1 MKKCK
6 FQKRARLYAEGEL
19 SPSEARNIRHHLLE
33 CAACMSLVKDTRT
46 MAETFEQIGRIRP
59 TPALRDRILCEMS
72 GGESAARVN
81 PGAVVSMC
89 RKIGAAAACM
99 FFLFGGLVALN
110 LKEIEIKNV
119 VATSENGSAI
129 AKNSP
134 DYYPFSLLEES
145 DRTFLSGDISS
156 AFENLYALPE

>member
-1 MKKCK
+1 
-6 FQKRARLYAEGEL
+6 
-19 SPSEARNIRHHLLE
+19 
-33 CAACMSLVKDTRT
+33 MSLARDTRS
-46 MAETFEQIGRIRP
+46 MAETFEQLGKIKP
-59 TPALRDRILCEMS
+59 TPALRDRILFDLS
-72 GGESAARVN
+72 GGESSAARMN

-89 RKIGAAAACM
+89 RKIGAVAACAL
-99 FFLFGGLVALN
+99 FLFGSLVALN
-110 LKEIEIKNV
+110 LKETKIKNV

-134 DYYPFSLLEES
+134 EYYPFSLLEES

>member
-1 MKKCK
+1 
-6 FQKRARLYAEGEL
+6 
-19 SPSEARNIRHHLLE
+19 
-33 CAACMSLVKDTRT
+33 MSLVKDTRA
-46 MAETFEQIGRIRP
+46 MAETFEQLGRIRP
-59 TPALRDRILCEMS
+59 TTALRDRILLDLS
-72 GGESAARVN
+72 GGESSAARMN

-110 LKEIEIKNV
+110 LKETEIKNV
-119 VATSENGSAI
+119 VATSKNGSAI

-134 DYYPFSLLEES
+134 EYYPFSLLEES

>member
-1 MKKCK
+1 
-6 FQKRARLYAEGEL
+6 
-19 SPSEARNIRHHLLE
+19 
-33 CAACMSLVKDTRT
+33 MSLVKDTRT
-46 MAETFEQIGRIRP
+46 MAETFEQLGRIRP

-72 GGESAARVN
+72 GGEASAARMN

-110 LKEIEIKNV
+110 LRVLSNESIVSSAK
-119 VATSENGSAI
+119 SSAI

-134 DYYPFSLLEES
+134 EYYPFSLLEES